1 MIFKTNSFNT
11 KKITISLITFLF
23 LTINQVYSSDD
34 NWFHC
39 QKSNQNNGYIIS
51 GGHHIN
57 GNPLSAIAYSK
68 IDLNGNIVWQKGI
81 SGNSDEVI
89 PYSLNKGQ
97 SNYYTCGLS
106 YANGFGVPGDAY
118 VLAFDENGNKVWDW
132 LAGEVNAEFF
142 YGVCEKNNGEVIAT
156 GFTKSFSTIDD
167 LMIVKLDVNGNVTNS
182 KIIFNNTNNTEIGLK
197 AKSTNDGGYII
208 MGTIRTSSLNDL
220 MLIKF
225 NSNDN
230 ISWAKRYG
238 IASDYDPI
246 DIIESSNGNFII
258 AGANIIAG
266 NLGNNLLRV
275 TALGNVLW
283 FKTYS
288 TNVLERPSQVSEQN
302 GNIYVSGMVLV
313 PGTAGILDA
322 QYFATDVNGDLLFSN
337 KINVNGFDGKRIG
350 CIETDAI
357 NQNEITMV
365 TGEFISTPR
374 LFDVGLQKVSMH
386 SNACNNTEYPLTEG
400 TLNVT
405 ETSLNLNQQ
414 NISLFEFNGF
424 GTQNINEFS
433 DSYCEQDVY
442 PYFEVDVNPCTG
454 AISTTNLS
462 TNGVSYSWNFGNG
475 GTSTATNPTYTY
487 NNNGTY
493 TITLYATDN
502 MGNTDWYDVEV
513 TIGGGGNFANA
524 GNNVSMCQGSSITLN
539 ASGGNSYSWSP
550 STGLSNANIAN
561 PTASPN
567 STTTYTVTVNSG
579 NGCTDTDQVTVTVNS
594 AIANAGNNVSMCQG
608 SLTTL
613 NASGGNSYSWSPSGG
628 LSNANIANPTA
639 SPNSTTTYTVTVTNA
654 NGCTD
659 TDQVTVTVNSANA
672 NAGNN
677 VSICQGSSTTL
688 NASGGNS
695 YFWTPSFGL
704 SNSNV
709 ANPTASPNSTTT
721 YTVIVTDGNGCTDTD
736 QVTITVNT
744 LPNPN
749 FSLPITSFNN
759 SPITLTASP
768 SGGVFSGN
776 GVVFNAFNPSIAG
789 TGQHLITYTYTDNN
803 GCTASVSNSIFVFTI
818 TYNFVNY
825 NLGTIAP

>member
-1 MIFKTNSFNT
+1 MNFKPTFNYFN
-11 KKITISLITFLF
+11 LPFFLF
-23 LTINQVYSSDD
+23 LLVHLLTSFTVKASDD
-34 NWFHC
+34 NWLHC
-39 QKSNQNNGYIIS
+39 QKSNQNNGYLIA
-51 GGHHIN
+51 GGYNLN
-57 GNPLSAIAYSK
+57 GNPATTIAYTKMDNSG
-68 IDLNGNIVWQKGI
+68 IIIWQK
-81 SGNSDEVI
+81 SLTGNTDFVI
-89 PYSLNKGQ
+89 PYTLNKGQ

-106 YANGFGVPGDAY
+106 YANGFGPPGDAY
-118 VLAFDENGNKVWDW
+118 VLAFNENGVKQWDW
-132 LAGEVNAEFF
+132 LAGEVNMDIF
-142 YGVCEKNNGEVIAT
+142 YGVCEKNNGEIIVVGYSNSFAT
-156 GFTKSFSTIDD
+156 NND
-167 LMIVKLDVNGNVTNS
+167 LLLVKLSTAGNLISS
-182 KIIFNNTNNTEIGLK
+182 KIVYHNTNNTEQGLK
-197 AKSTNDGGYII
+197 VKATADGGYIV
-208 MGTIRTSSLNDL
+208 MGIIKTGSINDL
-220 MLIKF
+220 LLIKY
-225 NSNDN
+225 NAADN
-230 ISWAKRYG
+230 ITWAKQYNIG
-238 IASDYDPI
+238 TFYDPI
-246 DIIESSNGNFII
+246 DVVESNTGDLIVV
-258 AGANIIAG
+258 GANNVAG
-266 NLGNNLLRV
+266 SSDNNLFRV
-275 TALGNVLW
+275 NQTGNVLW

-288 TNVLERPSQVSEQN
+288 TNVLERPSEVREQN

-313 PGTAGILDA
+313 PGTASILDA

-386 SNACNNTEYPLTEG
+386 SNACENTEYPLTEG

-462 TNGVSYSWNFGNG
+462 TNGVSYSWDFGDG

-567 STTTYTVTVNSG
+567 STTTYTVTVSNS
-579 NGCTDTDQVTVTVNS
+579 NGCTDTDQV
-594 AIANAGNNVSMCQG
+594 I
-608 SLTTL
+608 
-613 NASGGNSYSWSPSGG
+613 
-628 LSNANIANPTA
+628 
-639 SPNSTTTYTVTVTNA
+639 
-654 NGCTD
+654 
-659 TDQVTVTVNSANA
+659 VTVNSANA

-695 YFWTPSFGL
+695 YFWTPSIGL
-704 SNSNV
+704 SNSNI
-709 ANPTASPNSTTT
+709 ANPTASPNSTIT
-721 YTVIVTDGNGCTDTD
+721 YTVIVTDGNGCTDMD
-736 QVTITVNT
+736 QITITVNT
-744 LPNPN
+744 LPNPI
-749 FSLPITSFNN
+749 FSLPITASNN

-776 GVVFNAFNPSIAG
+776 GVVFSAFNPSIAG
-789 TGQHLITYTYTDNN
+789 TGQHLVTYTYTDNN